1 MRLQTGLR
9 RVFALIALSV
19 GTIPASAQGLS
30 SSNPLEYAAIAGGE
44 ELIANQIKKQSKAM
58 AAIAVEQGAMSVAN
72 TKMKQ
77 WEQKYNSY
85 LKTASG
91 YASAIKA
98 ATSLYADGIQTLT
111 ALWEVHTACRI
122 NPQGIAASLSMNN
135 LYLETATEFIRTY
148 RALKNVIAKGGEG
161 NMLNGAER
169 TQMLWNLTNNLER
182 LNRKL
187 RLLSVSV
194 TMHSLDDVWN
204 RAVTGKINKSN
215 KVLAKESSK
224 RMCRAISNV
233 AKFYKYRQTH
243 KPWGQ

>member
-58 AAIAVEQGAMSVAN
+58 AAIAVEQGAMTVAN

-85 LKTASG
+85 LKTTSG

-122 NPQGIAASLSMNN
+122 NPKGIAASLSMNN

-169 TQMLWNLTNNLER
+169 TQMLWNLT
-182 LNRKL
+182 
-187 RLLSVSV
+187 
-194 TMHSLDDVWN
+194 
-204 RAVTGKINKSN
+204 I
-215 KVLAKESSK
+215 
-224 RMCRAISNV
+224 
-233 AKFYKYRQTH
+233 
-243 KPWGQ
+243 

>member
-19 GTIPASAQGLS
+19 GIIPSSAQGLS

-44 ELIANQIKKQSKAM
+44 ELLGNQIKKQSKAM
-58 AAIAVEQGAMSVAN
+58 AAIAVEQGAMTVAN

-91 YASAIKA
+91 YAS
-98 ATSLYADGIQTLT
+98 
-111 ALWEVHTACRI
+111 RI

-148 RALKNVIAKGGEG
+148 RALKNVIAKGGED

-204 RAVTGKINKSN
+204 RAITGKINKSN

>member
-44 ELIANQIKKQSKAM
+44 ELIGNQIKKQSKAM
-58 AAIAVEQGAMSVAN
+58 AAIAVEQGAMTVAN

-91 YASAIKA
+91 YASSIKA
-98 ATSLYADGIQTLT
+98 ATSLYADGMQTLT

-148 RALKNVIAKGGEG
+148 RALKNVIAKGGED

-204 RAVTGKINKSN
+204 RAITGKINKSN

>member
-9 RVFALIALSV
+9 RIFALIALSAGAISV
-19 GTIPASAQGLS
+19 SAQGLS

-44 ELIANQIKKQSKAM
+44 ELLDNHIKKQSKAM
-58 AAIAVEQGAMSVAN
+58 AALAAEQGAMTVAN

-91 YASAIKA
+91 YASSIKA
-98 ATSLYADGIQTLT
+98 ATSLYADGMQTLT

-135 LYLETATEFIRTY
+135 LYLETVTEFIRTY

-169 TQMLWNLTNNLER
+169 TQLLWNLTNNLER

-187 RLLSVSV
+187 RLLSVSI

-204 RAVTGKINKSN
+204 RAITGKINKSN
-215 KVLAKESSK
+215 KTLAKESSK

>member
-9 RVFALIALSV
+9 CIFLLTVLV
-19 GTIPASAQGLS
+19 TGVMTVSAQGAS
-30 SSNPLEYAAIAGGE
+30 QSNPLEYAAIASGE
-44 ELIANQIKKQSKAM
+44 TLIDNQIKKQSKAM
-58 AAIAVEQGAMSVAN
+58 AALAVEQGAMTVAN

-91 YASAIKA
+91 YASSIKA
-98 ATSLYADGIQTLT
+98 ATSLYADGMQTLT

-135 LYLETATEFIRTY
+135 LYLETVTEFIRTY

-204 RAVTGKINKSN
+204 RAITGKINKSN

>member
-1 MRLQTGLR
+1 M
-9 RVFALIALSV
+9 ALFV
-19 GTIPASAQGLS
+19 GTIPVSAQGLTQ
-30 SSNPLEYAAIAGGE
+30 SNPLEYAAIHSGE
-44 ELIANQIKKQSKAM
+44 KLLGDQISKQSRAM
-58 AAIAVEQGAMSVAN
+58 SALAVEQGVMTVAN

-98 ATSLYADGIQTLT
+98 ATTLYADGMQTLT

-122 NPQGIAASLSMNN
+122 NPQGIAASVSMNN
-135 LYLETATEFIRTY
+135 LYMETAAEFVRTY

-169 TQMLWNLTNNLER
+169 TQMLWTLTDNLGR
-182 LNRKL
+182 LNRNL
-187 RLLSVSV
+187 RRLSVSI
-194 TMHSLDDVWN
+194 TMYSFEDVWN
-204 RAVTGKINKSN
+204 RAISGKINKTN
-215 KVLAKESSK
+215 KMLAKESSS
-224 RMCRAISNV
+224 RMRRAISNV

>member
-1 MRLQTGLR
+1 
-9 RVFALIALSV
+9 
-19 GTIPASAQGLS
+19 
-30 SSNPLEYAAIAGGE
+30 
-44 ELIANQIKKQSKAM
+44 
-58 AAIAVEQGAMSVAN
+58 
-72 TKMKQ
+72 
-77 WEQKYNSY
+77 
-85 LKTASG
+85 
-91 YASAIKA
+91 
-98 ATSLYADGIQTLT
+98 
-111 ALWEVHTACRI
+111 
-122 NPQGIAASLSMNN
+122 MNN

>member
-44 ELIANQIKKQSKAM
+44 ELLGNQIKKQSKAM
-58 AAIAVEQGAMSVAN
+58 AAIAVEQGAMTVAN

-98 ATSLYADGIQTLT
+98 APFMPTG
-111 ALWEVHTACRI
+111 CRRSRHY
-122 NPQGIAASLSMNN
+122 GKS
-135 LYLETATEFIRTY
+135 IRHVESIPKELLLPY
-148 RALKNVIAKGGEG
+148 R
-161 NMLNGAER
+161 
-169 TQMLWNLTNNLER
+169 
-182 LNRKL
+182 
-187 RLLSVSV
+187 
-194 TMHSLDDVWN
+194 
-204 RAVTGKINKSN
+204 
-215 KVLAKESSK
+215 
-224 RMCRAISNV
+224 
-233 AKFYKYRQTH
+233 
-243 KPWGQ
+243 